1 MKRPVSLTT
10 SLRRLRSAIRALGVE
25 RYDVQSLADG
35 TLLVCPTWGQSGV
48 FDRIEHAR
56 EVADVLN
63 ALCRPVR
70 RPGRRRASRYAP
82 RGEANGLGAGAGV

>member
-35 TLLVCPTWGQSGV
+35 TLLVCPTWGQSQPGV

-63 ALCRPVR
+63 APCRPVR
-70 RPGRRRASRYAP
+70 RPGRRRASR
-82 RGEANGLGAGAGV
+82 